1 MAELVDALGSGSS
14 GRMPVGVRVPPSAPI
29 NQKGLAQIELTLC
42 NFVGAEGGT
51 RTPTGIHP
59 LDPEPS
65 ASTSSATS
73 AQKQEG

>member
-1 MAELVDALGSGSS
+1 MLLFSN
-14 GRMPVGVRVPPSAPI
+14 RI
-29 NQKGLAQIELTLC
+29 HKQNKT
-42 NFVGAEGGT
+42 VGAEGGT

-73 AQKQEG
+73 ADRKAEKGLILQLECII